1 MPTPFSGTDK
11 PVAGTKDLG
20 SLVWVLSDLRQS
32 IPMAIVSLRQA
43 ARESKSVAR
52 MGEGWPQDSGLL
64 AAQHQF
70 EQAAGALAM
79 VGQVEAAKIFT
90 AAKAAVDTFI
100 QNPATCTEEAFT
112 HIHRAGQAV
121 INFLQ
126 TRLSG
131 GGYSAVALFPS
142 YRGILRPSGAP
153 PCHPADL
160 WSPIWRWQSL
170 KRPKAPTAATPP
182 KVETAGGFDSAL
194 LGCIRSADPASA
206 QVLTGLCSALAHGSS
221 DEQQSTYW
229 HIAAG
234 FFEAV
239 SLNLLQ
245 HSVEIK
251 RTMADSRVPFTRQY
265 VGAEGLE
272 RHAREMVFFCACAHP
287 HPGQHA
293 PHLHAVRAAYGLD
306 GMPEIDYQTDV
317 FAARDPQQW
326 AALHQQLGALVEGW
340 AAVAGGQNP
349 QIPALLEQL
358 AGLIT
363 LSSQLAPASGELL
376 QELMDYLNT
385 LKQPDQSP
393 SGTLTMEVAIALL
406 TLEAACE
413 DPYAAGD
420 QLARR
425 CKQLTSRLRQARQ
438 GTLVEALDEWMLGVF
453 RHGAKQRSMSSLVS
467 ELGKVLQEVE
477 RGLEQYFADVGN
489 ARALALALENL
500 GQADGIFAM
509 LGLEQAHLT
518 TKHLGEQISGTA
530 QQASPST
537 GIPLATQALWAANLG
552 ALGVMTDAL
561 VFQPALAKELF
572 YFDAAA
578 GQLLSGVLPIQPAP
592 EPSTVEPAAAPN
604 PGAAPAPADDTDVEI
619 MAIFIGEVHHVLAQA
634 EQTIAG
640 TAARSDGGVP
650 TEDIRTVRRAFHT
663 LKGGARMVGLDELGE
678 AAWAFEQLCN
688 AYLLPGRGLDPYV
701 LPLSH
706 QALLC
711 LREWIH
717 AIEQGETI
725 TWLASQFR
733 ASADA
738 LREQGIM
745 LPLREEL
752 VAKPPA
758 NTHREIGP
766 LRLSEKL
773 FQVFTAEAADRI
785 GRLGQ
790 LVLPEPADANPD
802 PDHLQSIHDLLH
814 ALHGSAATVGFS
826 GLAAVAQAAEHALQ
840 RAMSSTSLQPL
851 ITLQLC
857 LSEMER
863 LLQRFVD
870 GYLDEAL
877 PEVLHALQKPEPSGP
892 PLLPEPDADA
902 NANADADA
910 DADALDLDLWPTFRE
925 EGLELLP
932 ALDQA
937 MRLWVEQPGHT
948 AHADPVRRI
957 LHTLKGSARS
967 VGAAQL
973 GEMAHGL
980 ETYLTVQPEDLSAEI
995 WLSTALDYLDGMR
1008 AHFDELQQAVTLGV
1022 APSPLPQAQTSPNKA
1037 PLQLSRPSVRV
1048 HAEHLDRVLN
1058 QCGEVLVV
1066 RSRMQSRAGEMLTTL
1081 DQLSVNASRLREQ
1094 LRALEMQTELQMQ
1107 SRNNTAS
1114 SDTATLDPLELDR
1127 FTRLQEISRMM
1138 AESSEDLGA
1147 LNKSLRDGM
1156 IEMDRDLVL
1165 QKRQGQALQQEILG
1179 MRLVAFDSVSDRL
1192 YAVVR
1197 QAAKQAGRSVR
1208 LDITGS
1214 GTQMDRSML
1223 DRLAP
1228 CLEHLMRN
1236 AVVHGI
1242 EAAPERLAAGKPPSG
1257 DIRITV
1263 QQTGQHIH
1271 LAVRDDGAGLRKDR
1285 IRSKAIEQGLL
1296 PQDADLSDGD
1306 AIALLLRPG
1315 FSTTE
1320 DVNMLSGRGVGMDV
1334 VQSEVRAIGGQLTI
1348 QSEPG
1353 RGLSVA
1359 MVFPVTTGLAQVV
1372 LFRVGDMTFGVP
1384 RTMLLQVLERPA
1396 LPTHPPATTLHIP
1409 GHGEVDLFW
1418 AGDLLEGPDP
1428 DPSATQQP
1436 QTIAVFGG
1444 PGSLV
1449 ALQVTQALGER
1460 EMAAK
1465 DLGPQ
1470 CAALAALVTASA
1482 LPTGDLVLIYNPLE
1496 LARAYGKPAR
1506 RRHLDRVARWDSQ
1519 TQQPDD
1525 ASQNS
1530 AERPVEATVLVVDD
1544 SITVRRVT
1552 QRLLVREG
1560 MRVVLANNG
1569 LDALEKLAAVRPDLI
1584 LSDIEMPHMDGFDFA
1599 RAVRADPHNTDI
1611 PFVIISSRVGDKH
1624 RDIAHALGVNHYL
1637 GKPYSE
1643 QVLLALVHR
1652 YCKDKTAA

>member
-20 SLVWVLSDLRQS
+20 SLVWVLSDLRQL
-32 IPMAIVSLRQA
+32 IPMATMALRQA

-52 MGEGWPQDSGLL
+52 MGEGWPQDSSLL

-79 VGQVEAAKIFT
+79 VGQLEAAKICT
-90 AAKAAVDTFI
+90 AAKAAVETFI
-100 QNPATCTEEAFT
+100 QNPATCTEEAVT

-126 TRLSG
+126 MRLSG
-131 GGYSAVALFPS
+131 YGYSAVALFPS
-142 YRGILRPSGAP
+142 YQGILRASGAP
-153 PCHPADL
+153 HCHPADL
-160 WSPIWRWQSL
+160 WSPVWRWQIL
-170 KRPKAPTAATPP
+170 TRPKAPTAATPP
-182 KVETAGGFDSAL
+182 KVDTAGGFDSAL
-194 LGCIRSADPASA
+194 LGCIRSADPTSA
-206 QVLTGLCSALAHGSS
+206 QVLTGLCSALAQGSS
-221 DEQQSTYW
+221 DQQRSTYW

-245 HSVEIK
+245 HSVEVK
-251 RTMADSRVPFTRQY
+251 RTMADSRGSFTRQH
-265 VGAEGLE
+265 VGAEDLE
-272 RHAREMVFFCACAHP
+272 RHAREMVFFCACARP
-287 HPGQHA
+287 HPGLYA
-293 PHLHAVRAAYGLD
+293 PHLHAVRTAYGLD

-317 FAARDPQQW
+317 FGERDPQKW
-326 AALHQQLGALVEGW
+326 AALHEKLGTLIEGW

-349 QIPALLEQL
+349 QIPTLLGQL
-358 AGLIT
+358 ASLIT

-385 LKQPDQSP
+385 LKQSDQLP
-393 SGTLTMEVAIALL
+393 SGTLTMEVAIVLL

-420 QLARR
+420 QLAQR
-425 CKQLTSRLRQARQ
+425 CQQLTSRLRQARR
-438 GTLVEALDEWMLGVF
+438 GPHLEALDEWMLRVF
-453 RHGAKQRSMSSLVS
+453 RHGARQRSMSSLVS

-477 RGLEQYFADVGN
+477 RGLEQHFSDADN
-489 ARALALALENL
+489 ASALALALENL
-500 GQADGIFAM
+500 GLADGIFAM
-509 LGLEQAHLT
+509 LGLEQAHLAT
-518 TKHLGEQISGTA
+518 QHLREQIAGKP
-530 QQASPST
+530 QQTSPST

-552 ALGVMTDAL
+552 ALGVLTDAL
-561 VFQPALAKELF
+561 VFQPAMAKELF

-578 GQLLSGVLPIQPAP
+578 GQLLSGVLPIRHAP
-592 EPSTVEPAAAPN
+592 EPVPSAVEPAAAPN
-604 PGAAPAPADDTDVEI
+604 PDPVPAPADDTDVEI
-619 MAIFIGEVHHVLAQA
+619 MAIFIGEVHQVLAQA

-663 LKGGARMVGLDELGE
+663 LKGGARMVGLNELGE

-688 AYLLPGRGLDPYV
+688 AYLLPGRDLDPHV
-701 LPLSH
+701 LPLCH

-711 LREWIH
+711 FREWIH
-717 AIEQGETI
+717 AIEQGQAI

-738 LREQGIM
+738 LRELGIM
-745 LPLREEL
+745 LPLREEP

-758 NTHREIGP
+758 NTYREIGP

-790 LVLPEPADANPD
+790 LAQPERADADPD

-814 ALHGSAATVGFS
+814 ALHGSAATVGFP
-826 GLAAVAQAAEHALQ
+826 GLATIAQAAEHALQ
-840 RAMSSTSLQPL
+840 HAMPGTSPQLQ
-851 ITLQLC
+851 ITLQPC
-857 LSEMER
+857 LAEMER

-892 PLLPEPDADA
+892 PRLPKPDADA
-902 NANADADA
+902 NAN
-910 DADALDLDLWPTFRE
+910 ALDLDLWPTFRE

-967 VGAAQL
+967 AGAAQL

-980 ETYLTVQPEDLSAEI
+980 ETYLAAQPEDLSAET

-1008 AHFDELQQAVTLGV
+1008 THFDGLQQAATLGA
-1022 APSPLPQAQTSPNKA
+1022 APSKLPHAQPSPNKA
-1037 PLQLSRPSVRV
+1037 PLQLSRPTVRV

-1107 SRNNTAS
+1107 SRNNAAS

-1127 FTRLQEISRMM
+1127 FTGLQEISRMM

-1165 QKRQGQALQQEILG
+1165 QKRQGQALQEEILG

-1192 YAVVR
+1192 YVVVR

-1228 CLEHLMRN
+1228 CLEHLLRN
-1236 AVVHGI
+1236 AVIHGI
-1242 EAAPERLAAGKPPSG
+1242 EVAPERLAAGKPPSG

-1271 LAVRDDGAGLRKDR
+1271 IAVRDDGAGLRKDR

-1306 AIALLLRPG
+1306 AFALLLRPG

-1334 VQSEVRAIGGQLTI
+1334 VQSEVRAMGGQLTI

-1353 RGLSVA
+1353 RGLCVA

-1396 LPTHPPATTLHIP
+1396 LPTGPPASTLHVP

-1428 DPSATQQP
+1428 DPLAMRQRE
-1436 QTIAVFGG
+1436 TIAVFGS

-1519 TQQPDD
+1519 TQQSKD
-1525 ASQNS
+1525 ASQNF
-1530 AERPVEATVLVVDD
+1530 AQRPVEATVLVVDD

-1552 QRLLVREG
+1552 QRLLIRQG

-1569 LDALEKLAAVRPDLI
+1569 LDALEKLTTVRPDLI
-1584 LSDIEMPHMDGFDFA
+1584 LSDIEMPQMDGFDFA
-1599 RAVRADPHNTDI
+1599 RAVRADPHTADI
-1611 PFVIISSRVGDKH
+1611 PFIIISSRVGDKH
-1624 RDIAHALGVNHYL
+1624 RDIARALGVNHYL

-1643 QVLLALVHR
+1643 PVLLALVHR